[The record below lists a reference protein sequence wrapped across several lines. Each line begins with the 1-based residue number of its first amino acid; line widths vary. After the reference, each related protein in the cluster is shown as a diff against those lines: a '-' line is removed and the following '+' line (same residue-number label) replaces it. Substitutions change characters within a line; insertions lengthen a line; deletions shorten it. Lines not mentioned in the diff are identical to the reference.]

1 MESIQLPPGGWLRF
15 WPDFFEPAQA
25 DAHMAALSEGLAW
38 SQQSIRMF
46 GREVPQPRLTAFYGQ
61 GEIEYRYSGLTWR
74 ALPWSG
80 ALATLAV
87 TVSEHAGQA
96 FNSVLCNLYRDG
108 QDSMGWHADDE
119 PALGQNPV
127 IASVSFGQSR
137 RFDLKPKTKAKA
149 NAVSADDP
157 VRLVLAHGSLLIMG
171 GATQHHW
178 VHQIPKTRKA
188 LEPRINLTFRW
199 IDPS

>member
-1 MESIQLPPGGWLRF
+1 
-15 WPDFFEPAQA
+15 
-25 DAHMAALSEGLAW
+25 
-38 SQQSIRMF
+38 
-46 GREVPQPRLTAFYGQ
+46 
-61 GEIEYRYSGLTWR
+61 
-74 ALPWSG
+74 
-80 ALATLAV
+80 
-87 TVSEHAGQA
+87 
-96 FNSVLCNLYRDG
+96 
-108 QDSMGWHADDE
+108 MGWHADDE

-137 RFDLKPKTKAKA
+137 RFDLKPKAKDKD
-149 NAVSADDP
+149 NSADDP

-188 LEPRINLTFRW
+188 PEPRINLTFRW